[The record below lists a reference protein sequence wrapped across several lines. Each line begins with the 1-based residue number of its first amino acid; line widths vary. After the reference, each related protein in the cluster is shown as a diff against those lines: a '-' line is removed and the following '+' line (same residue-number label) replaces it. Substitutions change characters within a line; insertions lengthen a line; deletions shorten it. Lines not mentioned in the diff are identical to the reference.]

1 MKDLIP
7 KSDLFVLEEKM
18 WTRGGI
24 KSNMD
29 MGTNLLTF
37 QVNHLNK
44 FLFILG
50 FLLIY
55 CDIIT
60 GNVVCTAQ

>member
-1 MKDLIP
+1 MKHLIP

-18 WTRGGI
+18 WTKGGM

-37 QVNHLNK
+37 QVYPSFFK
-44 FLFILG
+44 F
-50 FLLIY
+50 
-55 CDIIT
+55 
-60 GNVVCTAQ
+60 